1 MLLHSN
7 GSNTLR
13 LLERKSGSELRYN
26 RQIFFANDYLTVII
40 KIVLS
45 SLTRG
50 GNLQDVEKNEVDEI
64 TIRQVLDRLSS
75 AGIPLSF
82 WGAAWMENSTEC
94 DTLESDKEEL

>member
-26 RQIFFANDYLTVII
+26 HHIFFANEDLTRII
-40 KIVLS
+40 KYLLS
-45 SLTRG
+45 TSPKDDTLLKTEE
-50 GNLQDVEKNEVDEI
+50 NSVDET
-64 TIRQVLDRLSS
+64 TIRMTLDKLSS

-82 WGAAWMENSTEC
+82 WGDNWMRNVPVSNSLNTGE
-94 DTLESDKEEL
+94 DEL

>member
-26 RQIFFANDYLTVII
+26 RQIFFANDYLTRII
-40 KIVLS
+40 IIVLS
-45 SLTRG
+45 TSIRVD
-50 GNLQDVEKNEVDEI
+50 NLQDIEKSTVDEK
-64 TIRQVLDRLSS
+64 TIRQTLDQLSS

-82 WGAAWMENSTEC
+82 WGKAWMENATIS
-94 DTLESDKEEL
+94 DSLDKEKEGV

>member
-26 RQIFFANDYLTVII
+26 RQIFFANDHLTAII

-50 GNLQDVEKNEVDEI
+50 GNPQDVEKHGVDEL
-64 TIRQVLDRLSS
+64 TIRQMLDKLSS

-82 WGAAWMENSTEC
+82 WGTAWMENSTVC

>member
-40 KIVLS
+40 KIVLG

-50 GNLQDVEKNEVDEI
+50 DNLLDGEKNEVDEI

-82 WGAAWMENSTEC
+82 WGTAWMENSTVC
-94 DTLESDKEEL
+94 DTPESDKEEL